1 MAIRKRF
8 RQFKRSEKL
17 SVKNWK
23 GSLPNHPAFL
33 VGNAPSL
40 DKQPI
45 TELEQFFTIGI
56 NKTYKLIDPTIL
68 LWQDVQFWLTDRY
81 NIGRTECIKYCRNHA
96 DPKGKYYNFILEGGP
111 FKLAETP
118 EKLHGGGASGPLAF
132 QLAHLLGCNPIFLV
146 GMDCK
151 YDRNG
156 KTNFYGKNK
165 FHSSNTLKNCNRG
178 LRWIEKEKD
187 SLGITVYNCS
197 DNNHFSDSQMTIDDA
212 VRLVKDNY
220 PKYTRE
226 EYNNMLWNNKNT

>member
-23 GSLPNHPAFL
+23 DSLKDHPAFI

-40 DKQPI
+40 ENQPVAK
-45 TELEQFFTIGI
+45 LEQFFTIGI
-56 NKTYKLIDPTIL
+56 NKTYKIIDPNIL
-68 LWQDVQFWLTDRY
+68 MWQDVQFWMTDRY

-111 FKLAETP
+111 FLMPESA

-132 QLAHLLGCNPIFLV
+132 QLAYILGCSPIFLV

-151 YDRNG
+151 YSRSG
-156 KTNFYGKNK
+156 KTNFYGNNK
-165 FHSSNTLKNCNRG
+165 FHSGNTLKNCNRG
-178 LRWIEKEKD
+178 LRWIEIQKEKKK
-187 SLGITVYNCS
+187 IEVYNCS
-197 DNNHFSDSQMTIDDA
+197 DNNHFPNNQISLDDA
-212 VRLVKDNY
+212 ISLVEGNY
-220 PKYTRE
+220 PKYTRY
-226 EYNNMLWNNKNT
+226 EYNDMLWNKNN